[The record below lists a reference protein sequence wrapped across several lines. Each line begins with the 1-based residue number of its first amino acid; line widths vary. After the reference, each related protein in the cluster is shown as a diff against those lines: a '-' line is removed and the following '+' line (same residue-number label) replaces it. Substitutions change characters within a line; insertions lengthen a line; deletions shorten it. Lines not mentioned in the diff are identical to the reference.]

1 MKRRG
6 INMAGMLLLA
16 MAATDTASAQ
26 TNYPNNSVRVISDSG
41 AGGGVDIALRI
52 IASGMSRYWNRQVV
66 IVNHPGAAGSLS
78 ATVAS
83 QAAPNGYTLYAPS
96 SSLFLGLPRT
106 APNLPLM
113 VPRDFA
119 AVGFTFAPPPVIAV
133 SPQLR
138 VKTPQQLIDLAR
150 KKPRDLSSAATRRG
164 RLT

>member
-83 QAAPNGYTLYAPS
+83 QAAPNGYTLYWPS
-96 SSLFLGLPRT
+96 SSLFRGLPRT
-106 APNLPLM
+106 PPNLPLM
-113 VPRDFA
+113 GPRDFA
-119 AVGFTFAPPPVIAV
+119 AAAMWFDRALASAA
-133 SPQLR
+133 SPEIR
-138 VKTPQQLIDLAR
+138 VKTVQ
-150 KKPRDLSSAATRRG
+150 G
-164 RLT
+164 RVDRAI